1 MPPKKTILNQ
11 YIMATRYITAI
22 RTHPMRYCMYIIY
35 MYVITLIHGNSPNF
49 RMHHINTFD
58 FNIITFL
65 INTNNTSF
73 IPQASQMFSTNHTT
87 PANSDILKF
96 HPIKTTIYKSSS
108 CNIIYFIT
116 FEFIKFMLINSR
128 SKIYD
133 IRVIFRRSIYFR
145 RVSKNIKILSCTTTI
160 F

>member
-1 MPPKKTILNQ
+1 
-11 YIMATRYITAI
+11 MATRYITAI